1 MANRHFKYVFNN
13 EIVDY
18 RIQDVVVV
26 TVVNVCFA
34 QGEEVWARRCS
45 FYTCCSACQPSWFWI
60 Y

>member
-34 QGEEVWARRCS
+34 QGEEV
-45 FYTCCSACQPSWFWI
+45 
-60 Y
+60 